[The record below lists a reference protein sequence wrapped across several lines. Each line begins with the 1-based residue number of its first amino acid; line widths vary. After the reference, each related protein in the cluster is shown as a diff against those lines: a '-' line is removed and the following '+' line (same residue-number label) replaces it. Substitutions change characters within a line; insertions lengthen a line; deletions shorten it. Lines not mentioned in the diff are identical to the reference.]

1 LSSASPAMEYVP
13 EPPYI
18 ASGALG
24 GPSVVYLVTPM
35 RNALTLGAMDATK
48 SAATLYKDVFS
59 QGFRGGWSG
68 GAYMASAALPG
79 FLAIGPMFHFYKG
92 VSGDSNAAAV
102 ALTAATESMIFY
114 GSETKNAQTAFN
126 QDAQKRG
133 AQVIGRVQSQFNPLG
148 GGLGFHVARNYLAMS
163 GLRVLSGPCQGML
176 EKTVPSIS
184 EKPRVIL
191 SDFIAN
197 VFVSALS
204 APLHQLYG
212 WSVTNR
218 IAVAG
223 TSQGSLVKDAVHFL
237 KLQYLTPEGRISS
250 VAGRDIMLRIAY
262 NATIFTLYGSI
273 ERSFVAYW
281 PTGWSWN
288 R

>member
-1 LSSASPAMEYVP
+1 
-13 EPPYI
+13 
-18 ASGALG
+18 
-24 GPSVVYLVTPM
+24 
-35 RNALTLGAMDATK
+35 
-48 SAATLYKDVFS
+48 
-59 QGFRGGWSG
+59 
-68 GAYMASAALPG
+68 
-79 FLAIGPMFHFYKG
+79 
-92 VSGDSNAAAV
+92 
-102 ALTAATESMIFY
+102 
-114 GSETKNAQTAFN
+114 
-126 QDAQKRG
+126 
-133 AQVIGRVQSQFNPLG
+133 
-148 GGLGFHVARNYLAMS
+148 
-163 GLRVLSGPCQGML
+163 
-176 EKTVPSIS
+176 VPSIS